1 MLNKHEINSLVENIE
16 WAKLDIEKGSVYH
29 IKWAQ
34 KYVEDV
40 QMLLEELDPT
50 KTSQKAIQETQ
61 E

>member
-1 MLNKHEINSLVENIE
+1 MLNKHEINNLLENIE
-16 WAKLDIEKGSVYH
+16 WAKLDMEKGSVYH